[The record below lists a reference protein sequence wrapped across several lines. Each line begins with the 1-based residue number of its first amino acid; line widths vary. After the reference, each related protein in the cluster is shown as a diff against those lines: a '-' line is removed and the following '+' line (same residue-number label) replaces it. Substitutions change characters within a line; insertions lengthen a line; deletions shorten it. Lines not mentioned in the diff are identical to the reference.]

1 MKTNISIELNDDE
14 RNHLSNIYH
23 NKHSKQLLTRNELK
37 ELVQQLI
44 YDLLDKEVGNFKD
57 VTQNM
62 ADEGMIYRFNGVRV
76 TKEVWDKGIHAWL
89 EEQAKNK

>member
-14 RNHLSNIYH
+14 RNHLNNIYH
-23 NKHSKQLLTRNELK
+23 NKPSKQLLTRNELK
-37 ELVQQLI
+37 ELVQQLL
-44 YDLLDKEVGNFKD
+44 YDLLDKDVGNFKD

-62 ADEGMIYRFNGVRV
+62 ADEGMTYSFNGVRV
-76 TKEVWDKGIHAWL
+76 TKEFWEKGIHSWL

>member
-14 RNHLSNIYH
+14 RNHLSGIYH
-23 NKHSKQLLTRNELK
+23 NKQSKQLLTRNELK
-37 ELVQQLI
+37 ELVQQLL
-44 YDLLDKEVGNFKD
+44 YDLLDRDVGNFKD

-62 ADEGMIYRFNGVRV
+62 ADEGMTYRFNGVRV

-89 EEQAKNK
+89 EKPVKKK